1 MRKRTG
7 KTIRGKFRN
16 KSNTHTA
23 ERTWKQ
29 ENTGEKAELPLLGVF
44 TITYFDYTLA
54 GSDKMSIFAEIN
66 ASQRQNKRLRR
77 ITN

>member
-29 ENTGEKAELPLLGVF
+29 ENTGEKAELLLLGFF
-44 TITYFDYTLA
+44 TLLI
-54 GSDKMSIFAEIN
+54 SIILL
-66 ASQRQNKRLRR
+66 QVQIK
-77 ITN
+77 